1 MSEKKNWLS
10 KWWEKYRKLLLNLLK
25 GGGVYVAIFAV
36 WGPAS
41 QPTHSFGRWLFGYAR
56 PSGPRQIEVCA
67 NEMILVTPRPAV
79 GATVR
84 CWDKDIGG
92 DDLMAEGLTTE
103 NGCAYL
109 TYEDKS
115 WDGLLGRNPDIYC
128 TVDQGGF
135 VTAVPP
141 DLDHHDPSKLAKFE
155 TVTLFRD
162 RMNDYGDDNACGPQ
176 RFKGWGNDS
185 AAWVL
190 RFKEQCTHHDKCYY
204 DCQIFLALGGDAA
217 KAEAFCD
224 NEMYQGMKSVC
235 HATRGQLQGIGEDAC
250 LLKAKVIHGILSGFY
265 DKTTATCPF
274 DKDGNRDKSMNNDY
288 SHTKKCHFNGS
299 HCGYDGTIT
308 DDNANCN
315 LCCEGPVA
323 KHPGYVWDDH
333 YCKCFPSGN
342 FCGSTRFGN
351 SFDGCDKCCSGKK
364 SVDEGWLWTNTHCE

>member
-1 MSEKKNWLS
+1 MSAEKDSTS
-10 KWWEKYRKLLLNLLK
+10 KWRQRLMYA
-25 GGGVYVAIFAV
+25 GVYGALLAL
-36 WGPAS
+36 WGTFS
-41 QPTHSFGRWLFGYAR
+41 QSSHSIVRSFGTAR

-92 DDLMAEGLTTE
+92 DDFMAEGKTTD

-109 TYEDKS
+109 TYEGDS
-115 WDGLLGRNPDIYC
+115 WDGFPGRNPDIYC

-162 RMNDYGDDNACGPQ
+162 RMNDHGNDNACGPELSE
-176 RFKGWGNDS
+176 GAGNDL
-185 AAWVL
+185 AAWIL

-217 KAEAFCD
+217 KAEEFCD
-224 NEMYQGMKSVC
+224 NEMYMGMKSVC
-235 HATRGQLQGIGEDAC
+235 HATRGQMHGIGEDGC
-250 LLKAKVIHGILSGFY
+250 LVKARAVKSILRGFY
-265 DKTTATCPF
+265 DKTTANCPF
-274 DKDGNRDKSMNNDY
+274 KDGKRDPSMENDY
-288 SHTKKCHFNGS
+288 RHEKKCHHNGS

-333 YCKCFPSGN
+333 YCKCFPVGN
-342 FCGSTRFGN
+342 FCGSTRLGN
-351 SFDGCDKCCSGKK
+351 SFNGCDKCCSGKK
-364 SVDEGWLWTNTHCE
+364 HDDSGWFYTNSYCE